1 MDEGRRNFIRY
12 TGILAAGIV
21 TIPSQLFAEKNKSV
35 TFTPRLGICTD
46 ISNSQI
52 LIDAK
57 FSYIEESVR
66 GFLVP
71 DKAESVFSEKLQL
84 LEKANIS
91 LEACNSFLPGELKS
105 VGAETKHKEILVF
118 AETAFQ
124 RAERAGIKTI
134 VFGSGGSRAIPEGFS
149 REEAEKQFI
158 DICKKIAFVAKKYN
172 IVISLEPLNSKECN
186 FINSV
191 SEAGEIV
198 KKVDHPNFRLLADIY
213 HMLMENEGPES
224 IVKYGKYLYH
234 VHIAEKEGRS
244 APGTHGE
251 DFTPYFLALNKVG
264 YKGRISIECRWDD
277 LETQSG
283 MALLYLKNQLEK
295 I

>member
-1 MDEGRRNFIRY
+1 MDEGRRNFIRT
-12 TGILAAGIV
+12 TGIIAAGIV
-21 TIPSQLFAEKNKSV
+21 TMPSDIFAAKCKPPVFS
-35 TFTPRLGICTD
+35 PRLGICTEL
-46 ISNSQI
+46 SNSKI
-52 LIDAK
+52 LINAK
-57 FSYIEESVR
+57 YSYLEEGVR
-66 GFLVP
+66 RFLIP
-71 DKAESVFSEKLQL
+71 TESEDEFGKKLEQL
-84 LEKANIS
+84 KYSGIPV
-91 LEACNSFLPGELKS
+91 EACNSFLPGELKC
-105 VGAETKHKEILVF
+105 VGPETHHDKIVEF
-118 AETAFQ
+118 SETAFQ

-134 VFGSGGSRAIPEGFS
+134 VFGSGGSRTIPDGFS
-149 REEAEKQFI
+149 RDEAMNQFVK
-158 DICKKIAFVAKKYN
+158 ICSKLASLAEKYN

-191 SEAGEIV
+191 SEGGEIV

-213 HMLMENEGPES
+213 HMLMENEGSES

-251 DFTPYFLALNKVG
+251 DFTPYFSALKKVG
-264 YKGRISIECRWDD
+264 YKGRISIECRWDN

-283 MALLYLKNQLEK
+283 MALLTLKKQMNE